1 MSHPFTNS
9 GFVGV
14 RDVEGN
20 LAIADLLN
28 KPEDCCLWREQI
40 GQYID
45 QADSAYQ
52 VFLLLNKPY
61 MLTFLKYTAPSLS
74 ERDLGQILANAW
86 ILNEMPNMDPNISKR
101 ELVSLFRSVSP
112 GYLMDEGELRQYQ
125 ELEDTV
131 TVYRGVTSYNAK
143 KYQSI
148 VLDAG
153 PGDSGVVR
161 PPLWRGGHDLR
172 GPSQKRAYTGSLHGQ
187 ERE

>member
-1 MSHPFTNS
+1 MRKETDLAKIKAVAHTFLVMDIQPTAHAPVVVSHPFTNS

-52 VFLLLNKPY
+52 VFLLLNKSY

-112 GYLMDEGELRQYQ
+112 GYLL
-125 ELEDTV
+125 
-131 TVYRGVTSYNAK
+131 
-143 KYQSI
+143 
-148 VLDAG
+148 
-153 PGDSGVVR
+153 
-161 PPLWRGGHDLR
+161 
-172 GPSQKRAYTGSLHGQ
+172 SLIHI
-187 ERE
+187 

>member
-1 MSHPFTNS
+1 
-9 GFVGV
+9 
-14 RDVEGN
+14 
-20 LAIADLLN
+20 
-28 KPEDCCLWREQI
+28 
-40 GQYID
+40 
-45 QADSAYQ
+45 
-52 VFLLLNKPY
+52 

-143 KYQSI
+143 NIKALSWTLDRETAEWFAHRFGEEGTIYEAQVRKEHILALFTGRNESEVI
-148 VLDAG
+148 VDPRHLEQIMESPE
-153 PGDSGVVR
+153 PGFDM
-161 PPLWRGGHDLR
+161 HM
-172 GPSQKRAYTGSLHGQ
+172 T
-187 ERE
+187 